1 MLADSS
7 TAYSNALF
15 WPDGGPAA
23 FAVLASKQHKMKR
36 RATNFVFILI
46 GLLDQYDQARGSQVK
61 IATMP
66 NTERIAI
73 TLQKICNLV
82 PLDFLPAAVHGLFEG
97 PSNCRHSMALYQ
109 LRGSSLIF
117 G

>member
-1 MLADSS
+1 MFADSS

-23 FAVLASKQHKMKR
+23 FAVLASKQQKMKR
-36 RATNFVFILI
+36 RATNSELILI
-46 GLLDQYDQARGSQVK
+46 GLLDQYGQARGSQVK

-66 NTERIAI
+66 NTERIAM
-73 TLQKICNLV
+73 TLQKICNLI
-82 PLDFLPAAVHGLFEG
+82 PLDSCQRQHGLFEG

-109 LRGSSLIF
+109 LRGSSVIF

>member
-82 PLDFLPAAVHGLFEG
+82 PLDSCQRQRTVYSRARQIAVTRWRFISCAG
-97 PSNCRHSMALYQ
+97 RA
-109 LRGSSLIF
+109 
-117 G
+117 